1 MTHLVVV
8 VHTGEVL
15 PALVPSDLDQ
25 SLSNTTE
32 TCAKVYSTGTII
44 QHCIYLCL
52 HVASCPG
59 LARL

>member
-25 SLSNTTE
+25 SLSNTNKGL
-32 TCAKVYSTGTII
+32 CYSV
-44 QHCIYLCL
+44 LN
-52 HVASCPG
+52 
-59 LARL
+59 RDN